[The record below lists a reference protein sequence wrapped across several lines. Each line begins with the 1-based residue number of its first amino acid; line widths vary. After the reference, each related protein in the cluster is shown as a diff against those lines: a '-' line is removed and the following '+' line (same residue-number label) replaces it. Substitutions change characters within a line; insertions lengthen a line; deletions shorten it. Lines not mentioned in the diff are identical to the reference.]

1 MKTFIQNL
9 KINHKLGTIVT
20 FIGVIA
26 LFGIGSL
33 MLSSFH
39 DYSRSKDLNEA
50 NKASDYILMAAGQ
63 QALERGI
70 TATVLSNPEDVN
82 TYSKIK
88 SVRQK
93 GDEYLDTALEIANIF
108 ASKNVMVAN
117 KLSRVESIKNK
128 RDDLRRTLD
137 QILTKSVADTKL
149 ISSWIDSQTE
159 LIMRSNDLAKSLF
172 ISDNKL
178 ENVLEFNSIVKN
190 AIFYASEFA
199 GRERAEIGAL
209 IGNNQPIEGEQLNNL
224 MRYRGVVEE
233 NLRSILELKEN
244 SNITATIKNAIDEME
259 NSFLVELERTR
270 ESVYTAGLNNEPY
283 HITTSEWIQQ
293 STAGIN
299 SILNVSETVSKEA
312 QHLAEEQ
319 SSASIYSLLLTGL
332 LLLVLVSVLFISVW
346 ISKFIT
352 QPVNNLAIS
361 AIKVSEGDLNQTIE
375 YNSKDEIGQLSSA
388 FNKMIENLRKA
399 YNDLH
404 SEKESVEKKVEE
416 AVRES
421 EEQKNY
427 LERSVR
433 TILTEMD
440 KFAEGDLTVN
450 LEKEKDDIIGS
461 LFTGFN
467 KVVANIRMM
476 IEKVT
481 EAVSATASAS
491 SQISSSSEE
500 MAAGAQEQSAQAG
513 EIASAVQQMTSTILE
528 TTKNASQANQEAKSA
543 GDMAAE
549 GGKVVQDTVNGMNR
563 IAEVVSKAADTVKD
577 LGKSSDK
584 IGEIIQVIDD
594 IADQTN
600 LLALNAAIEAA
611 RAGEQGRGFAVV
623 ADEVRKLAERTT
635 KATKEIAS
643 MISSIQKE
651 TGGAVE
657 SMEEGTAEVEKGRE
671 LANQAGEALRKIIE
685 SSKSV
690 VDVINQVASASEE
703 QSSAAEQ
710 ISQNIE
716 AISSVTQQSAAGT
729 QQIARAAEDLNRLT
743 DNLQN
748 LITRFRIS
756 SSSSSPT
763 RKPGE
768 QTHHKPKHAE
778 SSSGNGKGNGR
789 LVYS

>member
-1 MKTFIQNL
+1 MMKTFIQNL
-9 KINHKLGTIVT
+9 KINFKLGMIVAL
-20 FIGVIA
+20 IGVIA

-33 MLSSFH
+33 MLSSFN
-39 DYSRSKDLNEA
+39 DYSRSKNLNEA
-50 NKASDYILMAAGQ
+50 NKASDYILLAAGQ

-82 TYSKIK
+82 TYSKIN

-93 GDEYLDTALEIANIF
+93 GDEYLETALEIANSF
-108 ASKNVMVAN
+108 ASDNPMVAR
-117 KLSRVESIKNK
+117 KLTRVETIKNK
-128 RDDLRRTLD
+128 RNEARRTLD
-137 QILTKSVADTKL
+137 LILTKSTADVQL
-149 ISSWIDSQTE
+149 ITSWIDTQTE
-159 LIMRSNDLAKSLF
+159 LIMSSNDLAKSLF

-190 AIFYASEFA
+190 SIFYASEFA

-209 IGNNQPIEGEQLNNL
+209 IGNNQPIQGEQLINL

-244 SNITATIKNAIDEME
+244 LNITAAIKNAIDEME

-270 ESVYTAGLNNEPY
+270 AAVYTAGLNNEPY

-299 SILNVSETVSKEA
+299 SILNVSEIVSKEA
-312 QHLAEEQ
+312 HRLAEEQ
-319 SSASIYSLLLTGL
+319 SMSSTYSLFLSGL
-332 LLLVLVSVLFISVW
+332 LLLVLACVLFISVW
-346 ISKFIT
+346 ISRLIT
-352 QPVNNLAIS
+352 QPVNILAVS

-375 YNSKDEIGQLSSA
+375 HDSKDEIGQLASA

-399 YNDLH
+399 YNDLRA
-404 SEKESVEKKVEE
+404 EKESVEQKVEE

-461 LFTGFN
+461 LYTGFN

-500 MAAGAQEQSAQAG
+500 MAAGAQEQSAQAN

-528 TTKNASQANQEAKSA
+528 TTKNASQATQEAKNA
-543 GDMAAE
+543 GQLASE
-549 GGKVVQDTVNGMNR
+549 GGNVVDNTVVGMNR
-563 IAEVVSKAADTVKD
+563 ISEVVAKAAHTVKD

-584 IGEIIQVIDD
+584 IGEIVQVIDD

-635 KATKEIAS
+635 KATKEIAT
-643 MISSIQKE
+643 MITTIQKE
-651 TGGAVE
+651 TGGAVQ
-657 SMEEGTAEVEKGRE
+657 SMEEGTQEVERGRE
-671 LANQAGEALRKIIE
+671 LAEQAGASLRKIIE
-685 SSKSV
+685 SSHQV

-716 AISSVTQQSAAGT
+716 AISSVTHQSATGI
-729 QQIARAAEDLNRLT
+729 QQIARASEDLNRLT
-743 DNLQN
+743 ENLQN
-748 LITRFRIS
+748 LITKFKLNKNKYDSHSAYTVR
-756 SSSSSPT
+756 
-763 RKPGE
+763 E
-768 QTHHKPKHAE
+768 
-778 SSSGNGKGNGR
+778 NGR
-789 LVYS
+789 LIQN

>member
-1 MKTFIQNL
+1 MMKTFIQNL
-9 KINHKLGTIVT
+9 KINFKLGMIVT
-20 FIGVIA
+20 LIGVIA

-33 MLSSFH
+33 MLSSFN
-39 DYSRSKDLNEA
+39 DYSRSKNLNEA
-50 NKASDYILMAAGQ
+50 NKASDYILLAAGQ

-82 TYSKIK
+82 TYSKIN

-93 GDEYLDTALEIANIF
+93 GDEYLENALEIANSF
-108 ASKNVMVAN
+108 ASDNPMVAR
-117 KLSRVESIKNK
+117 KLTRVETIKNK
-128 RDDLRRTLD
+128 RNEVRRTLD
-137 QILTKSVADTKL
+137 LILTKSTADAQL
-149 ISSWIDSQTE
+149 ITSWIDTQTE
-159 LIMRSNDLAKSLF
+159 LIMSSNDLAKSLF

-190 AIFYASEFA
+190 SIFYASEFA

-209 IGNNQPIEGEQLNNL
+209 IGNSQPIQGEQLINL

-244 SNITATIKNAIDEME
+244 LNITAAIKNAIDEME

-270 ESVYTAGLNNEPY
+270 KAVYTAGLNNEPY

-299 SILNVSETVSKEA
+299 SILNVSEIVSKEA
-312 QHLAEEQ
+312 QRLAEEQ
-319 SSASIYSLLLTGL
+319 SMTSTYSLFLSGL
-332 LLLVLVSVLFISVW
+332 LLLVLACVLFISVW
-346 ISKFIT
+346 ISRLIT
-352 QPVNNLAIS
+352 QPVNILAVS

-375 YNSKDEIGQLSSA
+375 HDSKDEIGQLASA

-399 YNDLH
+399 YNDLRV
-404 SEKESVEKKVEE
+404 EKESVEKKVEE

-461 LFTGFN
+461 LYTGFN

-500 MAAGAQEQSAQAG
+500 MAAGAQEQSAQAN

-528 TTKNASQANQEAKSA
+528 TTKNASQATQEAKNA
-543 GDMAAE
+543 GQLASE
-549 GGKVVQDTVNGMNR
+549 GGNVVDNTVVGMNR
-563 IAEVVSKAADTVKD
+563 ISEVVAKAAHTVKD

-584 IGEIIQVIDD
+584 IGEIVQVIDD

-635 KATKEIAS
+635 KATKEIAT
-643 MISSIQKE
+643 MITTIQKE
-651 TGGAVE
+651 TSGAVQ
-657 SMEEGTAEVEKGRE
+657 SMEEGTQEVERGRE
-671 LANQAGEALRKIIE
+671 LAEQAGASLRKIIE
-685 SSKSV
+685 SSHQV

-716 AISSVTQQSAAGT
+716 AISSVTHQSATGI
-729 QQIARAAEDLNRLT
+729 QQIARASEDLNRLT
-743 DNLQN
+743 ENLQN
-748 LITRFRIS
+748 LVTKFKLNKNKYDSHSAYTVR
-756 SSSSSPT
+756 
-763 RKPGE
+763 E
-768 QTHHKPKHAE
+768 
-778 SSSGNGKGNGR
+778 NGR
-789 LVYS
+789 LIQN